1 MWYNEPNNVERVN
14 KMNLK
19 IKDALIWGRVV
30 SIFGFITSI
39 FTMLSGFGIPVG
51 VLMLLGYIKLN
62 NATDELKKISMK
74 QDPATT
80 EDYEEVIDL
89 YGKYLKLLAI
99 SSIVSIVMA
108 IIGMILVL
116 AFVILF
122 AAGFESYYSY

>member
-1 MWYNEPNNVERVN
+1 
-14 KMNLK
+14 MNLK
-19 IKDALIWGRVV
+19 IKDALTWGRIV

-51 VLMLLGYIKLN
+51 VVMLLSFIKLN
-62 NATDELKKISMK
+62 NATDELKRISMK
-74 QDPATT
+74 QDPVTA

-99 SSIVSIVMA
+99 ATILSIVMT
-108 IIGMILVL
+108 IIAMILVF